1 MKYRNTKVKKR
12 EYREEVLSDLTLCI
26 KKRKIPDKVYYE
38 SVFIL
43 KYLESEGGD
52 LSEIEKF
59 RLRLSSIDEQWL
71 VHNYRFSRKVRMS
84 DILVLFLGVLCIAEL
99 YYRPYSLLNLSWKV
113 EGVLDILI
121 PAFICTFMILVVI
134 PKTIRLFLTIKNLGS
149 KDSLSADY
157 YSIPDAMER
166 VWVSLLDM
174 GYSEKEKYLSTLRK
188 EEKNSIGFYKVCA
201 EAEVKA
207 MKG

>member
-12 EYREEVLSDLTLCI
+12 EYREEVLSDLTSCI
-26 KKRKIPDKVYYE
+26 KKRNIPDKVYYE

-84 DILVLFLGVLCIAEL
+84 DILVLFLGALCIAEL
-99 YYRPYSLLNLSWKV
+99 YYRPYSLLDLSWKA

-134 PKTIRLFLTIKNLGS
+134 PKTIRFFLTIKSQGS
-149 KDSLSADY
+149 EGSFSADY

-166 VWVSLLDM
+166 VWVSLLDI
-174 GYSEKEKYLSTLRK
+174 GYPEKGKYLSNLRK